1 VVREDAEPDAYAG
14 DARSRWLS
22 WAQNP
27 VASTERASLTAF
39 FLSGTLA
46 GAQGAPSAAEMRLP
60 FADTLA
66 FETLATNLQ

>member
-39 FLSGTLA
+39 FLGGTLA
-46 GAQGAPSAAEMRLP
+46 GATRAVGGRDALAARL
-60 FADTLA
+60 TLA